1 MTWWTEWDATFI
13 RADSEAEDALLRAM
27 QVAMAD
33 GTKVDQYERGTCV
46 LYEGTAVQPSIE
58 FAALPPNGFAMLEIL
73 R

>member
-33 GTKVDQYERGTCV
+33 GQQLDRYERGTCV
-46 LYEGTAVQPSIE
+46 LYEGAAVQPSPPDSV
-58 FAALPPNGFAMLEIL
+58 LPPNGFAMLEIL